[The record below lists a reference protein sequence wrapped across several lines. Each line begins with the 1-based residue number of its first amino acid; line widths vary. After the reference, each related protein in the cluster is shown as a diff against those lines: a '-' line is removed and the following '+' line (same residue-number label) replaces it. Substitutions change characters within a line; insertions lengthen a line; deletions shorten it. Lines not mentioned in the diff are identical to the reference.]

1 MLVLGYL
8 ETTALEAQAVVFS
21 DGYES
26 ENWPTGLDYNNDPP
40 CGTSDLNTNGSTYA
54 SQSSAHSRTFT
65 LGAGDDSGPTCTVQ
79 KTGQSPLP
87 NEFVVGYEV
96 MFLTGWHWGDG
107 QKMMRMMTNSNTGWT
122 TDDTQVNF
130 QLNSGGTVFTLENF
144 AKEGNTDHEHSCFES
159 FPSGPPSANTWHRVA
174 WRVHRNSSASAS
186 DGWIEVYFD
195 GDLVDSR
202 CSDMRITYTD
212 HWLNDYWGQMGNY
225 TSIGDPQSGQSAR
238 IDNFTILN
246 CASEDCDTYT
256 TTGPEG
262 GGGDTT
268 PPSPPSSLT
277 LSNVTANSI
286 DLDWTGSTDD
296 VAVSYYSIERCSGA
310 SCSNFAEINTVNHPT
325 VSYTDST
332 VSPSTA
338 YSYRVRARDTSNNWS
353 TTYSNTASDTTPAA
367 QGPVTNECNNMG
379 AGWIWCD
386 DFENANPLSDYY
398 NYDSASGRFVKAAG
412 IGVNSS
418 EGLSASYLEGV
429 QSAGG
434 FLFTFGRNP
443 VDSMV
448 NDTTDYREIYTRIYV
463 RTQVGWATP
472 NSNSKFGRVWVFSA
486 DDWSQAMIAHLWTGS
501 PANTTL
507 LIDPATCVSGGTVQ
521 CVEYNDFAHLVFF
534 GGTLGSTAIM
544 AAANA
549 NTWYCVEHH
558 VKLNTPGS
566 SDGVQEYWVNGNL
579 EAQDTG
585 LNFTGTYTAYAL
597 NTIAIEN
604 YDNDGAPQDQT
615 RYFDNFVVSTQRIGC
630 GASNQSTTAF
640 RRRIM

>member
-1 MLVLGYL
+1 MSLLGYL
-8 ETTALEAQAVVFS
+8 ETTALEAQAIVFS
-21 DGYES
+21 DNFEAA
-26 ENWPTGLDYNNDPP
+26 NWPTG
-40 CGTSDLNTNGSTYA
+40 
-54 SQSSAHSRTFT
+54 
-65 LGAGDDSGPTCTVQ
+65 
-79 KTGQSPLP
+79 KTGYDTNCTTGDLSTDGSNYAGGSSSKSFIRQYP
-87 NEFVVGYEV
+87 NSDDAGPENCYANIIGAFGSMPTEFVVSYEV
-96 MFLTGWHWGDG
+96 KFVGSHHWGDG
-107 QKMMRMMTNSNTGWT
+107 QKMMRLCASGFDCSVDINL
-122 TDDTQVNF
+122 
-130 QLNSGGTVFTLENF
+130 QLNGDGTTFTLEHFNNY
-144 AKEGNTDHEHSCFES
+144 GDSPDVCFENLGAA
-159 FPSGPPSANTWHRVA
+159 PTNDTWHRIA
-174 WRVHRNSSASAS
+174 WRIKKNTAGNA
-186 DGWIEVYFD
+186 DGWIEVYYD
-195 GDLVDSR
+195 GSLIGSR
-202 CSDMRITYTD
+202 CANIHTSNTSATWVRDF
-212 HWLNDYWGQMGNY
+212 WLGPGNY
-225 TSIGDPQSGQSAR
+225 TSIGNPQPGNTIR
-238 IDNFTILN
+238 VDNFIIL
-246 CASEDCDTYT
+246 DCSSDDCTTYA

-268 PPSPPSSLT
+268 PPSAPSSLT

-310 SCSNFAEINTVNHPT
+310 SCSNFAEIDTVNHPT

-367 QGPVTNECNNMG
+367 QGPITNECNNMG

-412 IGVNSS
+412 IGVNGS
-418 EGLSASYLEGV
+418 EGVSASYLQGV

-448 NDTTDYREIYTRIYV
+448 NNTTDYREIYTRIYV
-463 RTQVGWATP
+463 RTQVGWASP

-507 LIDPATCVSGGTVQ
+507 LIDPASCVSGSTVQ
-521 CVEYNDFAHLVFF
+521 CVGYNDFDHLIFF

-549 NTWYCVEHH
+549 DTWYCVEHH
-558 VKLNTPGS
+558 VKLNTSGS

-630 GASNQSTTAF
+630 GAATAQAATL
-640 RRRIM
+640 RRRIQ